1 MIDLFWD
8 DSKGILYDTSKTHE
22 NLIIRPSEWTDNAI
36 PSGASLAVE
45 VLLKFSIILDEQ
57 VFRDIATK
65 ILASMVKL
73 VEQFPSASGQ
83 WLNAIDFHTSNH
95 PEITIVG
102 SKSDKG
108 TQNLLNQVYK
118 TYIPNK
124 ILVGLNSEN
133 NSISNLAFTK
143 YKQAIANKPTV
154 YLCQNYECDLPT
166 NDPEILSKQLLDIK

>member
-8 DSKGILYDTSKTHE
+8 ESTGILFDTPNTHE
-22 NLIIRPSEWTDNAI
+22 NLVIRPSEWTDNAI

-83 WLNAIDFHTSNH
+83 WLNAIDFHTSNVMNRMIR
-95 PEITIVG
+95 EQL
-102 SKSDKG
+102 S
-108 TQNLLNQVYK
+108 
-118 TYIPNK
+118 
-124 ILVGLNSEN
+124 
-133 NSISNLAFTK
+133 
-143 YKQAIANKPTV
+143 AIYRPMWR
-154 YLCQNYECDLPT
+154 
-166 NDPEILSKQLLDIK
+166 